1 MVDIGA
7 IMKVVEGKGRRV
19 REVAAVEIAAK
30 VADLCIQACT
40 VLPPDVVAALEAARE
55 REESAVGR
63 DVLSRLLE
71 NARLAAAGRLP
82 MCQDTG
88 LAVVFVELGEGVRVT
103 GGGLKEAIG
112 DGVRQ
117 GYERGYLRKSVVCSP
132 LDRRNTGDNTP
143 PVIHFDLVPGD
154 ALRITVAAKGAGSEN
169 MSRLRMM
176 APADGMEAVVSF
188 VRETVERAGAAA
200 CPPLVVGVGLGG
212 SLEQCALIAKKALL
226 RPLTDTSPD
235 PAAALR
241 QAQGRPPGD
250 QGHPE
255 RSRGAAELERQ
266 LLDVVNAT
274 GIGPMG
280 VGGRVTALA
289 VKVET
294 APCHIASMPVAV
306 NLQCH
311 AARHAEYVWE

>member
-1 MVDIGA
+1 M
-7 IMKVVEGKGRRV
+7 
-19 REVAAVEIAAK
+19 REIAAAEIAAK

-40 VLPPDVVAALEAARE
+40 VLPPDVVAALEAARDQ
-55 REESAVGR
+55 EESSVGR
-63 DVLSRLLE
+63 EVLSRLLE
-71 NARLAAAGRLP
+71 NARVAAAEGIP

-88 LAVVFVELGEGVRVT
+88 LAIIFVELGDEVRIAD
-103 GGGLKEAIG
+103 GSLREAIA
-112 DGVRQ
+112 DGVRH
-117 GYERGYLRKSVVCSP
+117 GYEKGYLRKSVVCSP

-143 PVIHFDLVPGD
+143 PVIHLDLVPGD
-154 ALRITVAAKGAGSEN
+154 ALKVSVAAKGAGSEN

-176 APADGMEAVVSF
+176 APAEGIEAVIGF
-188 VRETVERAGAAA
+188 ARETVERAGAAA
-200 CPPLVVGVGLGG
+200 CPPLVLGVGLGG
-212 SLEQCALIAKKALL
+212 SFEQCALIAKKALL
-226 RPLTDTSPD
+226 RPLGDSSPD
-235 PAAALR
+235 PAAA
-241 QAQGRPPGD
+241 A
-250 QGHPE
+250 
-255 RSRGAAELERQ
+255 LECQ
-266 LLDVVNAT
+266 LLDTVNNT